1 MPHRLADSLIRL
13 LCWHRALK
21 GLSPSH
27 SQQLELED
35 ALASTAYMEGPCGPP
50 DDGLSKQ
57 PYLWRCFA
65 SCIHFW
71 GAPSPAHL
79 VVTPQSFLRIALRM
93 HKWGNCP
100 RQGTCA
106 CRPCQS
112 SSSRFSVAVVLE
124 DPTRFVLCERAGCD
138 TAAGSP
144 ERL

>member
-1 MPHRLADSLIRL
+1 MTIFTWLWCGR
-13 LCWHRALK
+13 RALK

-71 GAPSPAHL
+71 GAL
-79 VVTPQSFLRIALRM
+79 L
-93 HKWGNCP
+93 P
-100 RQGTCA
+100 RT
-106 CRPCQS
+106 S
-112 SSSRFSVAVVLE
+112 SSVPKEPVLLAVPSACTIGAYATPFWSDLA
-124 DPTRFVLCERAGCD
+124 PTTIRAWRP
-138 TAAGSP
+138 AK
-144 ERL
+144 